1 MISSIQDTYLN
12 TLAAL
17 LESEKLGTLL
27 QDTTSADGFQSGV
40 LWAVREGTTAPE
52 LSISFKFD
60 CVGML
65 LRALTRDERCF
76 DYKADF
82 SGGIDEYL
90 KQLRTF
96 LRAGRIAAP
105 KAAK

>member
-40 LWAVREGTTAPE
+40 LWAVREGTTVPE
-52 LSISFKFD
+52 LSLSFKFD
-60 CVGML
+60 CVGLM
-65 LRALTRDERCF
+65 LRAMTRDERTM
-76 DYKADF
+76 DYKVDF

-96 LRAGRIAAP
+96 LRANRIAHK
-105 KAAK
+105 KAA